1 MSIESIIL
9 NTIQNLKPPCA
20 VSNFAA
26 ICGMGSPA
34 RVSSALNG
42 QRPFDNEDAP
52 LYMNVARK
60 MKALQDAAYP
70 LPIDWSEVV
79 AIKAILAAVSNGS
92 LHISV
97 HEEQPVAK
105 PEPQYHIFMP
115 GQKFFFVRRSPDYA
129 DRMKISGNYQSAGAT
144 RMTRECADRVVEALK
159 GMGHEAQPIVSKITS
174 ESVID
179 DFESVWGK
187 AEQV

>member
-9 NTIQNLKPPCA
+9 NTIRNLKPACP
-20 VSNFAA
+20 VNSFAL
-26 ICGMGSPA
+26 ICGIHSPA
-34 RVSSALNG
+34 RVASALNN
-42 QRPFDNEDAP
+42 QNPFDNDTAP

-60 MKALQDAAYP
+60 MTALQDATYP
-70 LPIDWSEVV
+70 LPLDWSETETIKGILS
-79 AIKAILAAVSNGS
+79 AISAKT

-97 HEEQPVAK
+97 CEEQPVAK
-105 PEPQYHIFMP
+105 PEPQFHIFMP

-129 DRMKISGNYQSAGAT
+129 DRMKIIGNFQSSGAA
-144 RMTRECADRVVEALK
+144 RMTKACADQVVSALK
-159 GMGHEAQPIVSKITS
+159 GLGHEAQPIVSKITS

-179 DFESVWGK
+179 DFESIWGK